1 MNICIH
7 ETVEIMG
14 ARSAELGA
22 DAIRRAIAARG
33 AANIILA
40 TGASQFSTLASL
52 VKQPDIDWSKV
63 TCFHLDEYVGM
74 SETHKASF
82 RKYLRERFAEKV
94 PALKEFVY
102 VAADAPDLKA
112 ELARLSQRIRK
123 QPIDVAFIGI
133 GENGHIAFNDPP
145 ADFETEAPYIVVDLD
160 EKCRLQQVG
169 EGWFKS
175 LDEVPAQAVSMSI
188 RHILKSALIVC
199 SVPDQRKAAAVEMAL
214 NAPISPS
221 APCSI
226 LRRHPDCY
234 LMLDKPAASLILK
247 SR

>member
-1 MNICIH
+1 MNTCIY

-14 ARSAELGA
+14 ARAAELGA
-22 DAIRRAIAARG
+22 AAIRKAIAARG

-52 VKQPDIDWSKV
+52 IKQPGIDWGKV

-74 SETHKASF
+74 SDTHKASF
-82 RKYLRERFAEKV
+82 RKYLRERFAEKI

-102 VAADAPDLKA
+102 VAADAADLKA
-112 ELARLSQRIRK
+112 ELARLSERIKK

-169 EGWFKS
+169 EGWFNG
-175 LDEVPAQAVSMSI
+175 LADVPRQAVSMSI
-188 RHILKSALIVC
+188 RQILKSAMIVC

-214 NAPISPS
+214 NAPISPA
-221 APCSI
+221 APCSV

-234 LMLDKPAASLILK
+234 LMLDQPAASLILK

>member
-1 MNICIH
+1 MNTCIY

-14 ARSAELGA
+14 ARAAELGA
-22 DAIRRAIAARG
+22 AAIRKAIAARG

-52 VKQPDIDWSKV
+52 IKQPGIDWGKV

-74 SETHKASF
+74 SDTHKASF
-82 RKYLRERFAEKV
+82 RKYLRERFAEKI

-102 VAADAPDLKA
+102 VAADAADLKA
-112 ELARLSQRIRK
+112 ELARLSERIKK
-123 QPIDVAFIGI
+123 QPIDVAVIGI

-169 EGWFKS
+169 EGWFNG
-175 LDEVPAQAVSMSI
+175 LADVPRQAVSMSI
-188 RHILKSALIVC
+188 RQILKSAMIVC

-214 NAPISPS
+214 NAPISPA
-221 APCSI
+221 APCSV

-234 LMLDKPAASLILK
+234 LMLDQPAASLILK

>member
-1 MNICIH
+1 MNIGIY

-14 ARSAELGA
+14 AHAAELGA
-22 DAIRRAIAARG
+22 AAVRKAIADRG
-33 AANIILA
+33 EANIILA

-52 VKQPDIDWSKV
+52 IKQPGIDWSKV

-74 SETHKASF
+74 SQNHKASF

-94 PALKEFVY
+94 PNLKEFVY

-112 ELARLSQRIRK
+112 ELARLSKRIKK

-145 ADFETEAPYIVVDLD
+145 ADFQTEEPYIVVDLD

-169 EGWFKS
+169 EGWFDG
-175 LDEVPAQAVSMSI
+175 LGDVPKQAVSMGI
-188 RHILKSALIVC
+188 RQILKSAMIVC
-199 SVPDQRKAAAVEMAL
+199 SVPDQRKAEAVEMAL

-226 LRRHPDCY
+226 LRQHPDCH
-234 LMLDKPAASLILK
+234 LMLDLPAASFILK
-247 SR
+247 GR